1 MNRPARTTEALLHF
15 WVETATADEL
25 IEWAVRALADGYES
39 PALVRLASL
48 ADVRLSDATPV
59 FLEALR
65 ELGIELLSREET
77 ARSYA
82 TEIAARIC
90 SGELEP
96 RLGAYRIFR
105 EVLQPMLYPGDL
117 MSWYFLYDGT
127 HYPTRRELEGSELDA
142 VILEE
147 ARKLAA
153 RNS

>member
-1 MNRPARTTEALLHF
+1 MTQPARTTETLLRY
-15 WVETATADEL
+15 WIETATSDEL
-25 IEWAVRALADGYES
+25 IGWAVQALTDGFDS

-105 EVLQPMLYPGDL
+105 EVLSPMLYPRDL
-117 MSWYFLYDGT
+117 MGWYFLYDGT
-127 HYPTRRELEGSELDA
+127 HYPTHRDVEGPELDT

-147 ARKLAA
+147 ARKLVA
-153 RNS
+153 RHR